1 MYVNPEEYYAMEA
14 KIQTQES
21 QIIECEGALKC
32 RNEEVKSL
40 KFERDDLQERYDE
53 TELNLQSTKDSLDEV
68 SMELEQTKVCYFIV
82 IQNDT
87 IINAVTVV
95 FLSHLLILSLLI
107 FLSCVIIVISIIIIV
122 IVMPLIIFNN
132 FSLALIHS
140 D

>member
-68 SMELEQTKVCYFIV
+68 SMELEQTKVCYFSLCV
-82 IQNDT
+82 M
-87 IINAVTVV
+87 IIIHNCCCY
-95 FLSHLLILSLLI
+95 ILSLCI
-107 FLSCVIIVISIIIIV
+107 
-122 IVMPLIIFNN
+122 
-132 FSLALIHS
+132 
-140 D
+140 